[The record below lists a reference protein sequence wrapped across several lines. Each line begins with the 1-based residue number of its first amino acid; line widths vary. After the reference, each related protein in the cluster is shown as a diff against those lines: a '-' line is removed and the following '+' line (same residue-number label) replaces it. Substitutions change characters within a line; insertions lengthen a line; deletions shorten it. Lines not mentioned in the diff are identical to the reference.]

1 MQNSVQTTGT
11 TTLGFKWSE
20 GVIVA
25 TDRRATM
32 DTMISSKTTTKLHRI
47 SEHIVATIAGGLGD
61 SQHVIRVLQ
70 AESNI
75 FRFKNGTEISVGGI
89 STLLANMLNQTKF
102 YPEYTFPIVAGVD
115 RTGSHVYSVDPAG
128 GSEEDDFI
136 SVGSGSPYVYGVM
149 EDRYRSTELS
159 QEDGFDLAIRALC
172 SALKRDAATGNGID
186 VVSVSKKEFYKWP
199 EKEVNKTAAKYGMN
213 F

>member
-1 MQNSVQTTGT
+1 MAGTIQSTGT
-11 TTLGFKWSE
+11 TTLGFKWKD
-20 GVIVA
+20 GILVA

-32 DTMISSKTTTKLHRI
+32 DTMISSKNTTKLHRI
-47 SEHIVATIAGGLGD
+47 SDHIVATIAGGLGD
-61 SQHVIRVLQ
+61 SQHVVRVLQ

-75 FRFKNGTEISVGGI
+75 FKFKNGFEISVGGI

-115 RTGSHVYSVDPAG
+115 KTGSHVYSVDPAG
-128 GSEEDDFI
+128 GAEEDDFI

-149 EDRYRSTELS
+149 EDRYKSTDLPREEAL
-159 QEDGFDLAIRALC
+159 DLAVRGICA
-172 SALKRDAATGNGID
+172 ALKRDSATGNGID
-186 VVSVSKKEFYKWP
+186 VVSVSQKEFFKWADRDIT
-199 EKEVNKTAAKYGMN
+199 KLASKYGVN

>member
-1 MQNSVQTTGT
+1 MTVQSTGT
-11 TTLGFKWSE
+11 TTLGFKWKD

-32 DTMISSKTTTKLHRI
+32 DTMISSKNTTKLHRI
-47 SEHIVATIAGGLGD
+47 SDHIVATIAGGLGD
-61 SQHVIRVLQ
+61 SQHVVRVLQ

-75 FRFKNGTEISVGGI
+75 FRFKNGYEISVSGI

-115 RTGSHVYSVDPAG
+115 RLGSHVFSVDPAG
-128 GSEEDDFI
+128 GAEEDDFI

-149 EDRYRSTELS
+149 EDRYRETNISRDEGFEL
-159 QEDGFDLAIRALC
+159 GVRALC
-172 SALKRDAATGNGID
+172 AALKRDAATGNGID
-186 VVSVSKKEFYKWP
+186 IVSVSQKEFYKWSD
-199 EKEVNKTAAKYGMN
+199 KEVNKLASKYGVN